1 MRFLPAVSFFQ
12 RLDKDPGV
20 TSKDQDAHSS
30 ESQCLALITELR
42 EMQGIH
48 AGRPELLLTFFYTL
62 VSLGLEKILGY
73 ANATSFSVK
82 RSTDSSFI

>member
-1 MRFLPAVSFFQ
+1 
-12 RLDKDPGV
+12 
-20 TSKDQDAHSS
+20 
-30 ESQCLALITELR
+30 LALITELR